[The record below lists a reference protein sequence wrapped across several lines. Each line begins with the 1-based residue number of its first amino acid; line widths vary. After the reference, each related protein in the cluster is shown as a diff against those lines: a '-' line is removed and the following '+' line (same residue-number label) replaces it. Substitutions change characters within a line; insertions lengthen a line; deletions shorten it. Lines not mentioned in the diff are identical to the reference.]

1 MKINKELKKYIEK
14 KIFPEYKKNDSGHN
28 IDHINYVIERSL
40 KFAKKI
46 EDINI
51 DMVYTIAAYHDI
63 GHHIDATNH
72 EKISGDI
79 LLADENL
86 KEFFT
91 DEERQIMAEAVC
103 DHRASSS
110 KEPRSIY
117 GKIVSSADRIT
128 RIEDAIRMT
137 YAYRIKHFPDSTLEE
152 IIDDSRQHLIDKF
165 GKMGY
170 SNEKIYFEDLDY
182 KKFLE
187 DISKL
192 ANNKEKFREV
202 FIEINKIKED

>member
-1 MKINKELKKYIEK
+1 MQINKELRKYIEDN
-14 KIFPEYKKNDSGHN
+14 IFPSYKRNDMGHN
-28 IDHINYVIERSL
+28 LDHIKYVIDRSM
-40 KFAKKI
+40 KFAKRVD
-46 EDINI
+46 DINY

-63 GHHIDATNH
+63 GHHIDAKNH

-137 YAYRIKHFPDSTLEE
+137 YAYRIKHFPNSTLEE

-170 SNEKIYFEDLDY
+170 SNEKIYFEDLEY

-192 ANNKEKFREV
+192 ANNKEEFRRKYIEV
-202 FIEINKIKED
+202 NKIKED